1 MSFLKALPLGL
12 RSFRYLKSV
21 KTQFLSAMKRSLVL
35 LVFALLSSSLQLIA
49 QGDLLITPRR
59 VVFEG
64 NNQHEELSLVNTG
77 KDTTTYSI
85 SFVEKNMKDDGSFI
99 SLDKKSNQKMSAEPY
114 LRIFPRT
121 VTLAPG
127 EPQVIMLQCRR
138 TPNMVAGEY
147 RSHLYFRS
155 EKDYTPLGS
164 KNPFKDTTLVSVQLI
179 PIFGISIPVIV
190 RTGTLNVA
198 STFTNLRLS
207 VVNDTIPTLDFTIN
221 RAGNCSTYG
230 DLVVEYIS
238 GKNKPIAVGLIKG
251 VGVYTNLDHRNVSV
265 KLNQVKGVVL
275 KAGNLKVRYTT
286 PDDAKYMVYAEK
298 EASVEDL
305 QRANLAVT
313 TTK

>member
-1 MSFLKALPLGL
+1 MKKQLILAMFFILG
-12 RSFRYLKSV
+12 V
-21 KTQFLSAMKRSLVL
+21 
-35 LVFALLSSSLQLIA
+35 SLQVLA

-64 NNQHEELSLVNTG
+64 NVQREELSLVNTG

-85 SFVEKNMKDDGSFI
+85 SFVQKNMKEDGSFI
-99 SLDKKSNQKMSAEPY
+99 SLDKKSDQKMSAEPY

-138 TPNMVAGEY
+138 TPNMAAGEY

-164 KNPFKDTTLVSVQLI
+164 KNPFKDSSLVSVQLI

-230 DLVVEYIS
+230 DLVVEYSS

-265 KLNQVKGVVL
+265 KLNQVKGVVF
-275 KAGNLKVRYTT
+275 KTGNLKVRYTT

-298 EASVEDL
+298 EASVEEL

-313 TTK
+313 TIK

>member
-1 MSFLKALPLGL
+1 
-12 RSFRYLKSV
+12 
-21 KTQFLSAMKRSLVL
+21 MKRSLVL

>member
-1 MSFLKALPLGL
+1 
-12 RSFRYLKSV
+12 
-21 KTQFLSAMKRSLVL
+21 MKRSLVL

-64 NNQHEELSLVNTG
+64 NNQREELSLVNTG

-313 TTK
+313 TIK

>member
-121 VTLAPG
+121 ITLAPG

-155 EKDYTPLGS
+155 EKDYSPLGS

-313 TTK
+313 TIK

>member
-1 MSFLKALPLGL
+1 MSFTKALPLGL

-64 NNQHEELSLVNTG
+64 NNQREELSLINTG

-230 DLVVEYIS
+230 DLVVEYSS

-298 EASVEDL
+298 EASVEEL

-313 TTK
+313 TIK

>member
-1 MSFLKALPLGL
+1 
-12 RSFRYLKSV
+12 
-21 KTQFLSAMKRSLVL
+21 MKRSLVL
-35 LVFALLSSSLQLIA
+35 LLFALLSSSLQLIA

-64 NNQHEELSLVNTG
+64 NNQREELSLVNTG

-230 DLVVEYIS
+230 DLVVEYSS

-286 PDDAKYMVYAEK
+286 PDDAKFMVYAEK
-298 EASVEDL
+298 EASVEEL

-313 TTK
+313 TIK

>member
-1 MSFLKALPLGL
+1 
-12 RSFRYLKSV
+12 
-21 KTQFLSAMKRSLVL
+21 MKRSLVL

-64 NNQHEELSLVNTG
+64 NNQREELSLVNTG

-155 EKDYTPLGS
+155 EKDYSPLGS

-190 RTGTLNVA
+190 RTGTFNVA

-230 DLVVEYIS
+230 DLVVEYSS

-298 EASVEDL
+298 EARVEDL

-313 TTK
+313 TIK

>member
-1 MSFLKALPLGL
+1 MKKQLILAMFFILG
-12 RSFRYLKSV
+12 V
-21 KTQFLSAMKRSLVL
+21 
-35 LVFALLSSSLQLIA
+35 SLQVLA

-64 NNQHEELSLVNTG
+64 NVQREELSLVNTG

-114 LRIFPRT
+114 LRLFPRT

-138 TPNMVAGEY
+138 TPNMAAGEY

-155 EKDYTPLGS
+155 EKDYSPLGA

-230 DLVVEYIS
+230 DLVVEYSS

-251 VGVYTNLDHRNVSV
+251 VGVYTNIEHRNVSV
-265 KLNQVKGVVL
+265 KLNQVKGVVF
-275 KAGNLKVRYTT
+275 KTGNLKVRYTT

-298 EASVEDL
+298 EASVEEL

-313 TTK
+313 TIK

>member
-1 MSFLKALPLGL
+1 M
-12 RSFRYLKSV
+12 
-21 KTQFLSAMKRSLVL
+21 
-35 LVFALLSSSLQLIA
+35 
-49 QGDLLITPRR
+49 
-59 VVFEG
+59 
-64 NNQHEELSLVNTG
+64 
-77 KDTTTYSI
+77 
-85 SFVEKNMKDDGSFI
+85 
-99 SLDKKSNQKMSAEPY
+99 
-114 LRIFPRT
+114 
-121 VTLAPG
+121 
-127 EPQVIMLQCRR
+127 
-138 TPNMVAGEY
+138 
-147 RSHLYFRS
+147 
-155 EKDYTPLGS
+155 
-164 KNPFKDTTLVSVQLI
+164 
-179 PIFGISIPVIV
+179 

-230 DLVVEYIS
+230 DLVVEYSS

-298 EASVEDL
+298 EASVEEL

-313 TTK
+313 TIK

>member
-1 MSFLKALPLGL
+1 MSFTKALPLGL

-21 KTQFLSAMKRSLVL
+21 KTQFLSAMKRFLVL

-64 NNQHEELSLVNTG
+64 NNQREELSLVNTG

-313 TTK
+313 TIK

>member
-1 MSFLKALPLGL
+1 
-12 RSFRYLKSV
+12 
-21 KTQFLSAMKRSLVL
+21 MKRFLVL

-64 NNQHEELSLVNTG
+64 NNQREELSLVNTG

-313 TTK
+313 TIK

>member
-1 MSFLKALPLGL
+1 
-12 RSFRYLKSV
+12 
-21 KTQFLSAMKRSLVL
+21 MKRSLVL
-35 LVFALLSSSLQLIA
+35 LVFALLISSLQLIA

-64 NNQHEELSLVNTG
+64 NNQREELSLVNTG

-121 VTLAPG
+121 ITLAPG

-313 TTK
+313 TIK

>member
-1 MSFLKALPLGL
+1 
-12 RSFRYLKSV
+12 
-21 KTQFLSAMKRSLVL
+21 
-35 LVFALLSSSLQLIA
+35 
-49 QGDLLITPRR
+49 
-59 VVFEG
+59 
-64 NNQHEELSLVNTG
+64 
-77 KDTTTYSI
+77 
-85 SFVEKNMKDDGSFI
+85 
-99 SLDKKSNQKMSAEPY
+99 
-114 LRIFPRT
+114 
-121 VTLAPG
+121 
-127 EPQVIMLQCRR
+127 
-138 TPNMVAGEY
+138 MVAGEY

-313 TTK
+313 TIK